1 MKRNILT
8 LAFLLL
14 TVIAFADK
22 GKTKP
27 KTTSD
32 SGTKSNKV
40 TFGGGTTETEHVP
53 NN

>member
-1 MKRNILT
+1 MKSNILT
-8 LAFLLL
+8 FVFLLL

-32 SGTKSNKV
+32 SGTKTNNV
-40 TFGGGTTETEHVP
+40 TFGGGTTRTEHVP
-53 NN
+53 AN